1 METVITGAI
10 IGAVVGLV
18 MVFVVGM
25 GESTRDRVI
34 FRSPAD
40 VYGAAQAWAGHFGY
54 QVISD
59 GPVLRLQ
66 KGSGLATAATRV
78 EIERRG
84 EEYKLESWSPVG
96 GPGKKRDMAL
106 ANSSWIA
113 KMPRKKALGEVN
125 ALLASLGQPPLPA
138 R

>member
-1 METVITGAI
+1 METIIIGAI
-10 IGAVVGLV
+10 IGLIVGVV
-18 MVFVVGM
+18 MVFVIGM
-25 GESTRDRVI
+25 GESTRDRVV

-40 VYGAAQAWAGHFGY
+40 VYGAARGWAGHFGY
-54 QVISD
+54 QIVSD
-59 GPVLRLQ
+59 GPVLQLQ

-106 ANSSWIA
+106 ADGGWIA
-113 KMPRKKALGEVN
+113 KVPRKKAKREVD
-125 ALLASLGQPPLPA
+125 ALLNSLGQPPLPP